1 MEVMLH
7 VKYIII
13 LPLYFN
19 YNIINRQTFYA
30 NTAVFNIKILTKGSD
45 QHIRASH
52 NHVISTN

>member
-1 MEVMLH
+1 MLH

>member
-1 MEVMLH
+1 MLH

-19 YNIINRQTFYA
+19 YNINRQSFYA
-30 NTAVFNIKILTKGSD
+30 NTAVFNIKILTKGSG

>member
-19 YNIINRQTFYA
+19 YNINRQSFYA
-30 NTAVFNIKILTKGSD
+30 NTAVFNIKILTKGSG